1 MQVEQF
7 LENSARQWP
16 DKVALVHGSERL
28 TYRQIEDGANELA
41 HALIAAGVERGDRV
55 VTFLPNSV
63 EAVLAIF
70 ATLKAGAAF
79 VVLNPTTK
87 PDKLTY
93 ILNNCRASAMITWGG
108 RLFSDPTG
116 WIETPHLHS
125 VFVLGANEAQAAA
138 VQSAGKKL
146 IRLEEVRQGTK
157 DAQSPAKKCIDI
169 DLAAL

>member
-70 ATLKAGAAF
+70 ATLKAGAVF

-93 ILNNCRASAMITWGG
+93 SLNNCRASAMITSGG
-108 RLFSDPTG
+108 RLSSEPDS
-116 WIETPHLHS
+116 WAERPHLRS
-125 VFVLGANEAQAAA
+125 VFMLGASDAQAAA
-138 VQSAGKKL
+138 IRSTGK
-146 IRLEEVRQGTK
+146 
-157 DAQSPAKKCIDI
+157 
-169 DLAAL
+169 